1 MLEEKKF
8 LVSRVINSLETYSDG
23 AITYGPIQGIKQV
36 KLNRSSGEFEKAL
49 N

>member
-23 AITYGPIQGIKQV
+23 AIPYGPIQGIKQV
-36 KLNRSSGEFEKAL
+36 NLNTSSGEFEKAL